1 MMKYTLMSK
10 QQIEATVYQ
19 YALIIILL
27 VALAISGG
35 RDFLFQKEEVE
46 VNVALE
52 DIQEIYPTAAYYS
65 QNRLG
70 AYDVYGSNRDKIG
83 SALLSS
89 NFSHQSGY
97 GGRVPLLI
105 GVDDNLTIRK
115 IILLPN
121 NETGD
126 YIEAIYGDK
135 FIGKW
140 QGVSLEDA
148 LQLQVDVVSGATH
161 TSNAVIAGVRH
172 TASSVMKSDVSVIT
186 ETNLWSTIKDLLFL
200 ILMVLSLVMA
210 YKKGKAKYRTIYMFL
225 VLIIMGIILNIA
237 LSVQLLN
244 GWLLDGFSWR
254 ANWQSSVVFILAF
267 ILSFVGKRKFYCNY
281 LCPMGALQ
289 ELSNHYTPFKKRK
302 LPTRFKG
309 ITAREIYL
317 TLIAG
322 ALLLGLAP
330 ELSYLEPFTFFSFR
344 IVGIGLIIF
353 GIVVVVLSLFF
364 TKPWCSVCPTGCLID
379 TISYQKSKNIES

>member
-1 MMKYTLMSK
+1 MNK
-10 QQIEATVYQ
+10 QQIGATAYQ
-19 YALIIILL
+19 YTLIFIILA
-27 VALAISGG
+27 ALAISGG
-35 RDFLFQKEEVE
+35 RAFLFQKEEIE
-46 VNVALE
+46 VTVGLE
-52 DIQEIYPTAAYYS
+52 DIQEIFPQVADFTE
-65 QNRLG
+65 NRLG
-70 AYDVYGSNRDKIG
+70 AYDVYGSKSDKIG

-89 NFSHQSGY
+89 NFSQQFGY

-105 GVDDNLTIRK
+105 GVDDNLIITK

-126 YIEAIYGDK
+126 YIEAIYDEK

-148 LQLQVDVVSGATH
+148 MQLPVDVVSGATH

-172 TASSVMKSDVSVIT
+172 TASSVMNSDVSVIT
-186 ETNLWSTIKDLLFL
+186 ETNLWTTIKDVLFL
-200 ILMVLSLVMA
+200 SLMVLSLVMV
-210 YKKGKAKYRTIYMFL
+210 YKKGKAKFRILYMFL
-225 VLIIMGIILNIA
+225 VLIIMGLILNIA

-254 ANWQSSVVFILAF
+254 ANWQSSVVFILALMISF
-267 ILSFVGKRKFYCNY
+267 IGKRKFYCNY

-289 ELSNHYTPFKKRK
+289 ELTNHFTPFKKRK

-322 ALLLGLAP
+322 TLLLGFAP
-330 ELSYLEPFTFFSFR
+330 ELAYLEPFTFFSFR
-344 IVGIGLIIF
+344 IVGIGIIIF
-353 GIVVVVLSLFF
+353 GLAVIVASLFF
-364 TKPWCSVCPTGCLID
+364 TKPWCSVCPTGCVID
-379 TISYQKSKNIES
+379 TIAYQKAKNFKS